1 MKKYYDFLDRSNHGT
16 YLEEEAWD
24 LDKVTMS
31 TFQLVDKYKLAW
43 NPEQI
48 ITNDFGLADAVFDA
62 GLELAKTLGV
72 YNRSTK
78 RIIHFSGQEIEDGL
92 RAMPQELVFG
102 EGKDRRVMTARKIMD
117 DRPPLFWGG
126 NPGAPIPE
134 RVYLDFIMSYAQ
146 EPLIDVLAPGSLA
159 EVEGYPVRTGGPMEI
174 VANRREMECI
184 RNGTRRVGRPGMPAL
199 AAESA
204 VTVLGDVAVANPN
217 FMRPSD
223 AHLVP
228 MLNEL
233 KIDNDNLTRAVNSI
247 EYGVHNASLP
257 CVIVGGLG
265 GDAPGSAVV
274 NVASFILSNLICLA
288 DFHIL
293 HPIHVRHVATS
304 TRAVLWVENIVAQAF
319 ARNAPCIILTDIF
332 PKSGAMTR
340 ELLYETAANCIV
352 NTLSGG
358 HVEGPAAADGA
369 APNSSGLEARLM
381 AKVGLAVVEQN
392 LTLEEGNTIVN
403 KLLEKYEHIFNMPK
417 GNPGLP
423 FDQVYDLEKLSPIP
437 EWQALYDQA
446 KSDLCEMG
454 LSAIR

>member
-1 MKKYYDFLDRSNHGT
+1 MKRYYDFLDRSNHGP

-31 TFQLVDKYKLAW
+31 TFQIVDKYKLKW

-48 ITNDFGLADAVFDA
+48 ITNDSGLADAVFDA
-62 GLELAKTLGV
+62 GLELAKKLGV

-78 RIIHFSGQEIEDGL
+78 RIIQFSEQEIEVGL
-92 RAMPQELVFG
+92 RTMPQELTFG
-102 EGKDRRVMTARKIMD
+102 EGKDRRVMTSRKIMD

-134 RVYLDFIMSYAQ
+134 HYFLEFIMSYAQ

-159 EVEGYPVRTGGPMEI
+159 EVDGYPVRTGGPMEI
-174 VANRREMECI
+174 VANRREMECV

-204 VTVLGDVAVANPN
+204 VTALGDVAVTNPT

-233 KIDNDNLTRAVNSI
+233 KVDNDNLTRAVNSI

-332 PKSGAMTR
+332 PKSGAMTH

-358 HVEGPAAADGA
+358 HVEGSAAADGA
-369 APNSSGLEARLM
+369 APNSSGLESRLM
-381 AKVGLAVVEQN
+381 AEVGLAVVRKN
-392 LTLEEGNTIVN
+392 LTLDEGNMIVI
-403 KLLEKYEHIFNMPK
+403 KLLEKYEHIFEMPG

-423 FDQVYDLEKLSPIP
+423 FDQVYDLGKLSPRS
-437 EWQALYDQA
+437 EWQVMYDQV
-446 KSDLCEMG
+446 KSELCEMG
-454 LSAIR
+454 LSTIE

>member
-1 MKKYYDFLDRSNHGT
+1 MKKYFDFLDRSNHGP
-16 YLEEEAWD
+16 YLEEDAWD
-24 LDKVTMS
+24 LDKVTMT
-31 TFQLVDKYKLAW
+31 TFQMVDKYKLSW
-43 NPEQI
+43 DKEQI
-48 ITNDFGLADAVFDA
+48 ITNDPGLADTIFDA

-78 RIIHFSGQEIEDGL
+78 RIIKFSEKEIEEGL
-92 RAMPQELVFG
+92 RVMPQEIILG
-102 EGKDRRVMTARKIMD
+102 EGKDRRVMCSRKIMD

-134 RVYLDFIMSYAQ
+134 RFFLDFIMSYAQ
-146 EPLIDVLAPGSLA
+146 EPLIDVLSPGSIA
-159 EVEGYPVRTGGPMEI
+159 EVDGYSVRTGGPMEI

-184 RNGTRRVGRPGMPAL
+184 RNGSRRVGRPGMPAL

-204 VTVLGDVAVANPN
+204 VTALGDVAVTNPK

-223 AHLVP
+223 SHLVA

-233 KIDNDNLTRAVNSI
+233 KIDDDNLTRAVNSI

-265 GDAPGSAVV
+265 GDAPGSAVI
-274 NVASFILSNLICLA
+274 NVASFILSNLICLS

-293 HPIHVRHVATS
+293 HPIHVRHVATT

-319 ARNAPCIILTDIF
+319 ARNAPCIILSDIY
-332 PKSGAMTR
+332 PKSGAMTL
-340 ELLYETAANCIV
+340 ELLYEVAANTIV

-358 HVEGPAAADGA
+358 HCEGAGAADGA
-369 APNSSGLEARLM
+369 APNSSGLEARFM
-381 AKVGLAVVEQN
+381 AEVGHAIVRQD
-392 LTLEEGNTIVN
+392 LTLEEGNGIVL
-403 KLLEKYEHIFNMPK
+403 KLLAKYEHIFDLPR

-423 FDQVYDLEKLSPIP
+423 FDQVYDLEKLTPTP
-437 EWQALYDQA
+437 EWLALYDQA
-446 KSDLCEMG
+446 KADLREIG
-454 LSAIR
+454 LQAL